1 MKKQLL
7 SIALFA
13 LATSAY
19 GQVGINTTTPATT
32 MDITAKNATG
42 TTTAVDGLMIP
53 RVDRQRAQSM
63 TSVPT
68 STMIYVN
75 DISTGAASGTAVNI
89 DAVGFYYYN
98 GVAWV
103 KMGSG
108 SAAPGAS
115 NTIYSG
121 DGSLAGNRIVT
132 QGANTLAFTSTAT
145 NGFSV
150 DGNTFS
156 VDAANN
162 RVGLRTATPLNT
174 LHLTDGTAASGMTN
188 MHGVGLAITANVAG
202 PALYFE
208 HLTAPSGSRAFYMA
222 AYNGLFGI
230 YPLTDNADATS
241 VPTGVGAPPSIGIQ
255 SPTGNVGMNTFTPQS
270 TLDIKARYANGTN
283 TLVDGLL
290 VPRVA
295 RQRAQNMASVPVST
309 MVYITEAITGTQTG
323 STQYVDAPG
332 FYYSDGTNWL
342 KVGAAPLNVTAELD
356 TNYTAAVTDD
366 IILFTTTAPR
376 TLTLPT
382 SGVAVGKKYYISLT
396 GSNGID
402 FLPAT
407 AIRNTSYNL
416 LNAGTSATIM
426 YLGGGKWDVVSGY

>member
-174 LHLTDGTAASGMTN
+174 LHLVDSPSTSSGMTK
-188 MHGVGLAITANVAG
+188 MHGVGAAISSNVVGAN
-202 PALYFE
+202 LYFE
-208 HLTAPSGSRAFYMA
+208 HMNSPSGARVFTMG
-222 AYNGLFGI
+222 AYNSVFGI
-230 YPLTDNADATS
+230 YPLTDDADATS
-241 VPTGVGAPPSIGIQ
+241 PTVGAPPSIGIQ
-255 SPTGNVGMNTFTPQS
+255 SPTGNVGMNTNTPQS
-270 TLDIKARYANGTN
+270 TLDIKSRFGNGTN
-283 TLVDGLL
+283 TFVDGLL

-295 RQRAQNMASVPVST
+295 RQRAQSMLSVPVST
-309 MVYITEAITGTQTG
+309 MVYITEATTGTQTG

-382 SGVAVGKKYYISLT
+382 SGVAVGKKYYVSLT

-407 AIRNTSYNL
+407 AIRNTSYNV

-426 YLGGGKWDVVSGY
+426 YLGSGKWDVVSGY